1 MRKVRGTPMWIGLLG
16 PLQVRVDGAAVA
28 VPAAK
33 QRAVLAVLAVRAGE
47 RVPAAELAETVWDG
61 APPERAAD
69 TIRNYVKRLR
79 LGPAGSRIV
88 TCRPSGYRLEV
99 SEDELD
105 LRVFTRLCRDGGVA
119 ARTGD
124 WSAAFGNLGQALG
137 LWRGT
142 PFADAGCERLHR
154 EQVPPLSE
162 LRLQAAEWRAE
173 SGMALGR
180 HAELVGEL
188 AGWCAEEPLRERFAA
203 LSMLALYRSGRQ
215 ADALAAYRQAR
226 RMLVDELGVEPG
238 EELRRL
244 HQQVLARDPAL
255 AAPTERAAALVE
267 GRTDS
272 APVAPAGTPH
282 AERAVPRQLPAAV
295 AGFAGRLGELG
306 MLASLAERAASGVGG
321 TVVISA
327 IGGTAGVGK
336 TALAV
341 HVAHLVAGLFPDG
354 QLYADLRG
362 FSPSGKPVPPARV
375 IRGFL
380 DALGVAPQAV
390 PADADAQAALYR
402 TALAGRRMLVVLD
415 NARDAAQVRP
425 LLPGS
430 ADCLVVVTSR
440 NQLTGLAA
448 VEGARLLPLGLLT
461 DQEARELLAGRLG
474 TRRVEA
480 EPAAV
485 DEVIRLC
492 ARLPLALAITAARA
506 AARPVQPLAALA
518 AELRAVGGTLNA
530 LDAGEPAAS
539 VRVVFSWSYEQL
551 SPAAARLFRL
561 LGIHP
566 GPDISASA
574 VASLVGVE
582 PAQARHL
589 LAELTSFH
597 LVAEHAPGRYAFHD
611 LLRAYAGEQAGAV
624 DSEHVRR
631 AATGRVLDHYLHT
644 AYAAAVLLN
653 PSRKSL
659 SIPPPEPGVVS
670 GSLADHRQVLGWFEA
685 EHHVLLAAAA
695 VAAETGFDRHAWQLP
710 WIIWDYLDNQG
721 HWQELAAIERS
732 ALDAAVRLGD
742 VGGQAA
748 AHRAL
753 AGAYNQFAR
762 YDLAR
767 SHLAESLKLYRRAGD
782 QAGQADAHLTLGWML
797 ACQERYAD
805 ALGHCEQAL
814 GLLQEIG
821 DQAGL
826 ARALHLTGRCCAHL
840 GRHQQAR
847 ASCQQALAVL
857 RELGHRPYE
866 AEAWHSLGVVEH
878 QCGDHFAA
886 AACHQRAL
894 GLFRELGD
902 RHTQAR
908 VLAHLGDALQA
919 GGQTRAACRAWHEAV
934 EILDALHHPDVGQ
947 IRARLRKD
955 GPDDPGP
962 AARDGRGVSEDSGSV
977 GGAGTVWDVVGRR
990 SSSGGANEAIW

>member
-1 MRKVRGTPMWIGLLG
+1 MWIGLLG
-16 PLQVRVDGAAVA
+16 SLQVRVDGAAVA
-28 VPAAK
+28 IPAAR

-47 RVPAAELAETVWDG
+47 RVPTGELAETVWDG
-61 APPERAAD
+61 TPPDTAAD

-79 LGPAGSRIV
+79 FRLGSAERRIV
-88 TCRPSGYRLEV
+88 TGPHSGYRLELAD
-99 SEDELD
+99 DELD
-105 LRVFTRLCRDGGVA
+105 LRLFTRLCRDGGA
-119 ARTGD
+119 AVRAGD
-124 WSAAFGNLGQALG
+124 WAAAFGGLGQALG
-137 LWRGT
+137 LWRGA
-142 PFADAGCERLHR
+142 PFADAGCEGLQR

-162 LRLQAAEWRAE
+162 LRWQAAEWRAE
-173 SGMALGR
+173 AGLALGR
-180 HAELVGEL
+180 HAELAGEL
-188 AGWCAEEPLRERFAA
+188 AGWCAAEPLRERFAV
-203 LSMLALYRSGRQ
+203 LRMLALYRAGRQ
-215 ADALAAYRQAR
+215 ADALAAYQQAR

-244 HQQVLARDPAL
+244 HQQILARDAAL
-255 AAPTERAAALVE
+255 AAERDAVPVAERAAVALA
-267 GRTDS
+267 S
-272 APVAPAGTPH
+272 PAVG
-282 AERAVPRQLPAAV
+282 ADAARVVPRQLPAAV
-295 AGFAGRLGELG
+295 AGFAGRSGELEV
-306 MLASLAERAASGVGG
+306 LAGLAEQAAGGAGG

-341 HVAHLVAGLFPDG
+341 RFAHLVAGLFPDG

-362 FSPSGKPVPPARV
+362 FSPSGNPLPSARV
-375 IRGFL
+375 VRGFL
-380 DALGVAPQAV
+380 TALGVAPQAV
-390 PADADAQAALYR
+390 PADADAQAGLYR
-402 TALAGRRMLVVLD
+402 SVLAGKRMLVVLD

-430 ADCLVVVTSR
+430 AGCLVVVTSR
-440 NQLTGLAA
+440 GQLTGLAA
-448 VEGARLLPLGLLT
+448 VEGARLLTLGLLT
-461 DQEARELLAGRLG
+461 EQEARELLAGRLG
-474 TRRVEA
+474 AGRVAAKPEA
-480 EPAAV
+480 TGEL
-485 DEVIRLC
+485 IRLC

-506 AARPVQPLAALA
+506 AARPAQPLAALT
-518 AELRAVGGTLNA
+518 AELRSAGGPLEA

-539 VRVVFSWSYEQL
+539 VRMVFSWSYEQL

-566 GPDISASA
+566 GPDISAPA
-574 VASLVGVE
+574 AASLAGVE
-582 PAQARHL
+582 PEGARQL
-589 LAELTSFH
+589 LAELARFH
-597 LVAEHAPGRYAFHD
+597 LIDAHAPGRYAFHD
-611 LLRAYAGEQAGAV
+611 LLRAYAGEQARAV
-624 DSEHVRR
+624 DSESVRR
-631 AATGRVLDHYLHT
+631 AVTGRVLDHYLHT
-644 AYAAAVLLN
+644 AYAAAILLN

-659 SIPPPEPGVVS
+659 SIAPPERGVVS
-670 GSLADHRQVLGWFEA
+670 EHLAGHRQALAWFEA

-695 VAAETGFDRHAWQLP
+695 VAAETRFDRHAWQLP
-710 WIIWDYLDNQG
+710 WIIWDYLDNRG
-721 HWQELAAIERS
+721 HWQELAAIQRS
-732 ALDAAVRLGD
+732 ALDAAARLGD
-742 VGGQAA
+742 ASGQAA

-762 YDLAR
+762 YDVAR
-767 SHLAESLKLYRRAGD
+767 GHLADSLKLYCRAGD

-857 RELGHRPYE
+857 QELGHRPYE
-866 AEAWHSLGVVEH
+866 AETWHSLGVAEH
-878 QCGDHFAA
+878 QSGDHAAA

-908 VLAHLGDALQA
+908 VLAHLGDARHAA
-919 GGQTRAACRAWHEAV
+919 GQIQAACRAWHEAV
-934 EILDALHHPDVGQ
+934 AILDALHHPDADQ

-955 GPDDPGP
+955 GPDETPAP
-962 AARDGRGVSEDSGSV
+962 AARNGRGVSEGS
-977 GGAGTVWDVVGRR
+977 GGAGAGR
-990 SSSGGANEAIW
+990 GAVAGRAHPAAGVAGLSE